1 MSSHQKQDM
10 NVDGVS
16 EKDVVEFLQTHPN
29 FFDNHINLLAELR
42 LPHPT
47 GNAVSLIERQVHVL
61 RDSNKK
67 LEQKLNNLIQI
78 ARDNDRLNTRTQKLA
93 LVLLEA
99 STLDDIYYSLQ
110 EILLNDFEANSMSLR
125 LFIEPKET
133 CGLADIFTSRDTF
146 TQGMFDKFFSTNK
159 PICGSLNSKQAD
171 FLFHERAEKIKSAA
185 LIPVCDN
192 ECFGMLAIGSEDEKR
207 FHHAMGTVFLSH
219 IGAMVGRRLRHF
231 LK

>member
-1 MSSHQKQDM
+1 
-10 NVDGVS
+10 
-16 EKDVVEFLQTHPN
+16 
-29 FFDNHINLLAELR
+29 
-42 LPHPT
+42 
-47 GNAVSLIERQVHVL
+47 VL

-110 EILLNDFEANSMSLR
+110 EILINDFEASTMSLR
-125 LFIEPKET
+125 LFIEPKESS
-133 CGLADIFTSRDTF
+133 GLANIFINRDSF
-146 TQGMFDKFFSTNK
+146 TQDMFEKFFSTNK
-159 PICGSLNSKQAD
+159 PVCGSLNFKQAN
-171 FLFHERAEKIKSAA
+171 FLFNESAEKIKSAA

-192 ECFGMLAIGSEDEKR
+192 ECFGILAIGSEDKKR

-219 IGAMVGRRLRHF
+219 IGAMIGRRLRHF